1 MKKIYAVNSGCYS
14 DYRIVALFSTPE
26 RAQEFMAAVP
36 DSDYNDVEEFELNP
50 DTADMIKR
58 GYSLWSVHMLRD
70 GNTERVS
77 QRRDLSLYDV
87 GDVGHR
93 IWRRTQAPAYQGRG
107 IPDILTSTV
116 WAKSEKAAVKIVNE
130 HRAQMIASGEWS

>member
-1 MKKIYAVNSGCYS
+1 MKKIYAVNSGSYS

-26 RAQEFMAAVP
+26 LAQEFMDAVP
-36 DSDYNDVEEFELNP
+36 DSDYNRVEEFDLNP
-50 DTADMIKR
+50 DTADLIKR
-58 GYSLWSVHMLRD
+58 GYSLWTVHMLMGGD
-70 GNTERVS
+70 TERVER
-77 QRRDLSLYDV
+77 QDLSLYGI

-93 IWRRTQAPAYQGRG
+93 IWRRTQGLAYAGKG

-116 WAKSEKAAVKIVNE
+116 WAKSENQAVKIVNE

>member
-1 MKKIYAVNSGCYS
+1 MKKIYAVNSGSYS

-26 RAQEFMAAVP
+26 LAQEFMDAVP
-36 DSDYNDVEEFELNP
+36 DSDYNRVEEFDLNP
-50 DTADMIKR
+50 DTADLIKR
-58 GYSLWSVHMLRD
+58 GYSLWTVHMLMGGD
-70 GNTERVS
+70 TERVER
-77 QRRDLSLYDV
+77 QDLSLYGI

-93 IWRRTQAPAYQGRG
+93 IWRRTQAPAYAGKG

-116 WAKSEKAAVKIVNE
+116 WAKSENQAVKIVNE

>member
-14 DYRIVALFSTPE
+14 DYRIAALFSTPE
-26 RAQEFMAAVP
+26 LAQEFMDAVP
-36 DSDYNDVEEFELNP
+36 DSDYNRVEEFDLNP
-50 DTADMIKR
+50 DTADLIKR
-58 GYSLWSVHMLRD
+58 GYSLWTVHMLSGGD
-70 GNTERVS
+70 PELVERK
-77 QRRDLSLYDV
+77 DLSLYGI

-93 IWRRTQAPAYQGRG
+93 IWRRTQAPAYAGKG

-116 WAKSEKAAVKIVNE
+116 WAKSETQAVKIVNE

>member
-26 RAQEFMAAVP
+26 LAQEFMDAVP
-36 DSDYNDVEEFELNP
+36 DSDYNRVEEFDLNP
-50 DTADMIKR
+50 DTADLIKR
-58 GYSLWSVHMLRD
+58 GYSLWTVHMLRGGD
-70 GNTERVS
+70 TERVE
-77 QRRDLSLYDV
+77 RKYLSLYGI

-93 IWRRTQAPAYQGRG
+93 IWRRTQAPAYAGKG

-116 WAKSEKAAVKIVNE
+116 WAKSETQAVKIVNE